1 MKKHEFRE
9 LVDQNLSG
17 LVWDEEKR
25 QTVLYAVQKEEK
37 PVKKFTATFVLIAA
51 VICLSVT
58 ALAAGLVFSSQ
69 VDAFKLAEKAV
80 TDTYGITGSM
90 LSTFFTRTA
99 EETADGGVTVVYSGI
114 EDLRAV
120 LGDYTVSARNGRAA
134 AAWSHEG
141 EDTSGLFDAKAWGKE
156 QLEEMFRAAAK
167 DRDIS
172 AFVEKAELHAQ
183 KQETPSAGTG
193 GTGKGDRKAG
203 EAEARAAAK
212 KSSYTEEA
220 LLALAKD
227 AVASAY
233 LLTPEQSKM
242 LKLAVELEDMT
253 DYTEDSMYYHMQ
265 DGRPVLTTM
274 ISLQQQT
281 SGDPRVFPPFTEGD
295 GVYWVSVNVETGVIE
310 DILYDSQLGGNG

>member
-51 VICLSVT
+51 IICLSVT
-58 ALAAGLVFSSQ
+58 ALAAGLVFSSR

-80 TDTYGITGSM
+80 TDTYGITGAM

-120 LGDYTVSARNGRAA
+120 LGDYTVSVRNGRAA

-172 AFVEKAELHAQ
+172 AFVEKAESLAQ
-183 KQETPSAGTG
+183 KQETPSA
-193 GTGKGDRKAG
+193 GKGDRKAG

-212 KSSYTEEA
+212 NSSYTEEA

-227 AVASAY
+227 AVVSAY
-233 LLTPEQSKM
+233 HLTPEQSKM
-242 LKLAVELEDMT
+242 LKLVFELEDMADDT
-253 DYTEDSMYYHMQ
+253 DDFMYYHMQ
-265 DGRPVLTTM
+265 DGRPVLTIM

-310 DILYDSQLGGNG
+310 DILYDSLLGGNG

>member
-51 VICLSVT
+51 IICLSVT
-58 ALAAGLVFSSQ
+58 ALAAGLVFSSR

-80 TDTYGITGSM
+80 TDTYGITGAM
-90 LSTFFTRTA
+90 LSTFFGRTA

-120 LGDYTVSARNGRAA
+120 LGDYTVSVRNGRAA

-193 GTGKGDRKAG
+193 GTGKGD
-203 EAEARAAAK
+203 
-212 KSSYTEEA
+212 
-220 LLALAKD
+220 
-227 AVASAY
+227 
-233 LLTPEQSKM
+233 PEQSKM

-253 DYTEDSMYYHMQ
+253 DYTDDSMYYHMQ
-265 DGRPVLTTM
+265 DGKPVLTTM

-310 DILYDSQLGGNG
+310 DILYDSLLGGKVTLEEE

>member
-120 LGDYTVSARNGRAA
+120 LGDYTVSVRNGRAA

-203 EAEARAAAK
+203 EAEA
-212 KSSYTEEA
+212 
-220 LLALAKD
+220 
-227 AVASAY
+227 
-233 LLTPEQSKM
+233 P
-242 LKLAVELEDMT
+242 
-253 DYTEDSMYYHMQ
+253 
-265 DGRPVLTTM
+265 
-274 ISLQQQT
+274 
-281 SGDPRVFPPFTEGD
+281 
-295 GVYWVSVNVETGVIE
+295 
-310 DILYDSQLGGNG
+310 

>member
-1 MKKHEFRE
+1 M
-9 LVDQNLSG
+9 
-17 LVWDEEKR
+17 
-25 QTVLYAVQKEEK
+25 
-37 PVKKFTATFVLIAA
+37 
-51 VICLSVT
+51 
-58 ALAAGLVFSSQ
+58 
-69 VDAFKLAEKAV
+69 
-80 TDTYGITGSM
+80 
-90 LSTFFTRTA
+90 
-99 EETADGGVTVVYSGI
+99 VYSGI

-120 LGDYTVSARNGRAA
+120 LGDYTVSVRNGRAA

-167 DRDIS
+167 NRDIS
-172 AFVEKAELHAQ
+172 AFVEKAESLAQ
-183 KQETPSAGTG
+183 KQETPSAGTVG
-193 GTGKGDRKAG
+193 AGKGDRKAG

-212 KSSYTEEA
+212 NSSYTEEA

-227 AVASAY
+227 AVVSAY
-233 LLTPEQSKM
+233 HLTPEQSKM
-242 LKLAVELEDMT
+242 LKLVFELEDMADDT
-253 DYTEDSMYYHMQ
+253 DDFMYYHMQ
-265 DGRPVLTTM
+265 DGRPVLTIM